1 MRDRVVASQMGYKAV
16 QLLMQSIGNRV
27 IVLKDDHIIDY
38 DIYEALNM
46 QKKVDNEL
54 YKIAH
59 EISI

>member
-1 MRDRVVASQMGYKAV
+1 MGYKAV
-16 QLLMQSIGNRV
+16 QLLMQGIGNRV

>member
-1 MRDRVVASQMGYKAV
+1 MGYKAV
-16 QLLMQSIGNRV
+16 QLLMEGVGNRV
-27 IVLKDDHIIDY
+27 VVQKDDHIVDY

-46 QKKVDNEL
+46 ERKVNNEL